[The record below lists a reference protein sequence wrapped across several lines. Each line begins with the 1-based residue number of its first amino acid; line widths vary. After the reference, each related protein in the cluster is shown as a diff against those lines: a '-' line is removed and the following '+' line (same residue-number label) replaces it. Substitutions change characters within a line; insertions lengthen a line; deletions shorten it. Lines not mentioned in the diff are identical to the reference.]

1 MKPNQKETLSEDF
14 FTKKIQLE
22 DQLLVFEDLQ
32 RKATEHL
39 ETIDELA
46 SEMMKIAENNSSA
59 YFLQRTKRLLAEI
72 HKVSLKKHIT
82 RGSLTLFIISLVRF
96 SRKIELNS

>member
-39 ETIDELA
+39 ETIDQLA

-72 HKVSLKKHIT
+72 HKVNFWTACML
-82 RGSLTLFIISLVRF
+82 
-96 SRKIELNS
+96 